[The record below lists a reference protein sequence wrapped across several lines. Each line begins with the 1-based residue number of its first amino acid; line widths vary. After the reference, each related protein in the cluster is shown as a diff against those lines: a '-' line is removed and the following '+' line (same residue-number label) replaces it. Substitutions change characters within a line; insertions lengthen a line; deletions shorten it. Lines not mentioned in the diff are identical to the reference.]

1 MMNETTAETEQLAHE
16 IQARIQQLSDLS
28 GTSLKNEMDDLKLL
42 LLKNPAACELLL
54 PEDIGLAVAAIKKL
68 LGHAIAAATTE
79 KPSRGRKPAVQ
90 LVLDPNEIL
99 VDE

>member
-1 MMNETTAETEQLAHE
+1 MNETTETEQLAHE

-28 GTSLKNEMDDLKLL
+28 GTSLKNEMDDLKLC

-54 PEDIGLAVAAIKKL
+54 PEDIGMAVAAIKKL
-68 LGHAIAAATTE
+68 LGHAIATATAE
-79 KPSRGRKPAVQ
+79 KPSRRKPAVQ

>member
-1 MMNETTAETEQLAHE
+1 MNETTAETEQLAHE

-28 GTSLKNEMDDLKLL
+28 GTSLKNEMDDLKLC

-54 PEDIGLAVAAIKKL
+54 PEDIGMAVAAIKKL
-68 LGHAIAAATTE
+68 LGHATATAE
-79 KPSRGRKPAVQ
+79 KPARGKKPAVQ

>member
-1 MMNETTAETEQLAHE
+1 MNEITEQISQTAHE

-28 GTSLKNEMDDLKLL
+28 GTSLKNEMDDLKLC

-54 PEDIGLAVAAIKKL
+54 PEDIGMAVAAIKKL
-68 LGHAIAAATTE
+68 LGHALATATTAE
-79 KPSRGRKPAVQ
+79 KPARGRKPAVQ

>member
-1 MMNETTAETEQLAHE
+1 MNETTEQISQTAHE

-28 GTSLKNEMDDLKLL
+28 GTNLKNEMDDLKLC

-54 PEDIGLAVAAIKKL
+54 PEDIGLAVAAIKKI
-68 LGHAIAAATTE
+68 LGHSIALATVE
-79 KPSRGRKPAVQ
+79 KPTRGRKPAVQ
-90 LVLDPNEIL
+90 LKLDPDEIL

>member
-1 MMNETTAETEQLAHE
+1 MNETTAETEQLAHE

-28 GTSLKNEMDDLKLL
+28 GTSLKNEMDDLKLC

-54 PEDIGLAVAAIKKL
+54 PEDIGMAVAAIKKL
-68 LGHAIAAATTE
+68 LGHAIATAT
-79 KPSRGRKPAVQ
+79 PARGRKPAVQ

>member
-1 MMNETTAETEQLAHE
+1 MNETTETEQLAHE

-28 GTSLKNEMDDLKLL
+28 GTSLKNEMDDLKLC

-54 PEDIGLAVAAIKKL
+54 PEDIGMAVAAIKKL
-68 LGHAIAAATTE
+68 LGHAIAAAT
-79 KPSRGRKPAVQ
+79 PARGRKPAVQ